1 MLFTTTIH
9 WFYIDYF
16 LNTPPL
22 PSVSFG
28 IGFLIYLQSKSF
40 IENKILL
47 LIIIT
52 LLVSA
57 VDGKYYWMIC
67 FIFSAENINSQIK
80 LINNAVII
88 LMMSRW
94 TWSHWMLLKS
104 NELIIDGY
112 SLFSWIVQF
121 VEYLYIFLSWLSSG
135 NQANII

>member
-67 FIFSAENINSQIK
+67 FIFSAENINIQIK
-80 LINNAVII
+80 LISNASDNAHDIKMNMII
-88 LMMSRW
+88 LDAFK
-94 TWSHWMLLKS
+94 KS
-104 NELIIDGY
+104 NELMMDRC
-112 SLFSWIVQF
+112 SLFSWILQF
-121 VEYLYIFLSWLSSG
+121 AEISLHFSELIVFT
-135 NQANII
+135 